1 MSMVDPKT
9 DDEAEV
15 MNPAEQQAAGSGE
28 ALGRSQ
34 PLRSEDPGPT
44 SAVDPAVLRDIRH
57 SIGNRF
63 HKLYYWAELLGGTTD
78 PEKRAEQIQGLVDGM
93 RGLQDEVEAS
103 LRYCQPESCAP
114 MTMPLEDLIEAV
126 DRLLGSELPGVDID
140 VLPLAGTRPIEVWLD
155 PQLFSQALRSVLG
168 LLGGTRCE
176 SLTCR
181 FEADPAGNHLEIWI
195 ATLGKERN
203 EEAEGSLLEWA
214 LAAKALHTQGG
225 GLRPIGAGPSTVE
238 GCVFALAL
246 RN

>member
-1 MSMVDPKT
+1 MVDPKI

-15 MNPAEQQAAGSGE
+15 MNPAEQQAEGSDE

-34 PLRSEDPGPT
+34 SRRSAESGAS
-44 SAVDPAVLRDIRH
+44 SAVDAAVLRDIRH

-63 HKLYYWAELLGGTTD
+63 HKLYYWAELLGGTTN
-78 PEKRAEQIQGLVDGM
+78 PEKRAEQLQGLVDGM

-103 LRYCQPESCAP
+103 LRYCEPESCAP
-114 MTMPLEDLIEAV
+114 MTMPLENLIEAV

-140 VLPLAGTRPIEVWLD
+140 VLPLAGTGPIEVWLD

-181 FEADPAGNHLEIWI
+181 FETDPAGHHLEIWI
-195 ATLGKERN
+195 ATLGKEPN